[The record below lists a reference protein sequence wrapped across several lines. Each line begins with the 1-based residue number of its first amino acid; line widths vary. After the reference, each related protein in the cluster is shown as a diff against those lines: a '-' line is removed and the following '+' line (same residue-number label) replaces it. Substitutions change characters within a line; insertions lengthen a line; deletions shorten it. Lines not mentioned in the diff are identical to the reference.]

1 MAEGEERRRHP
12 RLPIRLPVE
21 LVGGEGDRRL
31 VYRTVT
37 RDVSSSGL
45 SFDADAVEFAVGT
58 PLEFQLQVPPGE
70 GYFPSAG
77 RVRGCGQVV
86 RVDCLPQ
93 SGPHPRYAIAASF
106 AGPLK
111 AVF

>member
-1 MAEGEERRRHP
+1 MPEGEERRKHR

-21 LVGGEGDRRL
+21 CVGGEGDRRL

-37 RDVSSSGL
+37 RDVSCGGL
-45 SFDADAVEFAVGT
+45 CFDADAEEFAVGT
-58 PLEFQLQVPPGE
+58 PIEFQLQIPPGE

-77 RVRGCGQVV
+77 RVRGSGQVV
-86 RVDCLPQ
+86 RVDRLPA
-93 SGPHPRYAIAASF
+93 SGTPPRFAIAASF

-111 AVF
+111 PVF